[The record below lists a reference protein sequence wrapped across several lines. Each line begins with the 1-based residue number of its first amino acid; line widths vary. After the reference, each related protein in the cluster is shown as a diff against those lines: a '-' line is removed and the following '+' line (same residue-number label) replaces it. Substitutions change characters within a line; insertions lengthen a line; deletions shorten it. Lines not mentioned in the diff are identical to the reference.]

1 MKQRAKKG
9 AKQFGML
16 LTVKGAIISKLF
28 PGIALIT
35 AITSLLCYLHTQNQ
49 LNLLQ
54 MSNAL
59 PGYMG
64 AALGLLLVFRNNTAY
79 DKWWEARK
87 ELGGLV
93 NTARNLAICL
103 NGFLPHH
110 NEDKYRMGN
119 LISAFTFA
127 MKGHLRGNVD
137 MEELK
142 DLQPQDLKLIANA
155 QHKPNVI
162 ANIMMS
168 VTEKF
173 WHEKHIS
180 DIQQQ
185 TLVDKITGLIDIIGK
200 CERIKNTPI
209 PVAYSFLLKFF
220 IVLYVMVLPF
230 GLLDELG
237 WWSVPL
243 VIVLYYIMMS
253 IVLTAEEIEDPF
265 GHDLNDL
272 PMDDIALNIQRNV
285 NEIIHHE

>member
-1 MKQRAKKG
+1 MNKGTKQL
-9 AKQFGML
+9 GML
-16 LTVKGAIISKLF
+16 LTVKGAILRKLF
-28 PGIALIT
+28 PGMAAITLIT
-35 AITSLLCYLHTQNQ
+35 ALLCYLHMH
-49 LNLLQ
+49 NLLDLMK
-54 MSNAL
+54 MSNSL

-93 NTARNLAICL
+93 NTSRNLAICL

-110 NEDKYRMGN
+110 NTDKYKIGN
-119 LISAFTFA
+119 LISAFA
-127 MKGHLRGNVD
+127 YVLKGHLRGKVD
-137 MEELK
+137 IGELK
-142 DLQPQDLKLIANA
+142 DIESEDLKLIANA
-155 QHKPNVI
+155 KNKPNVI

-168 VTEKF
+168 KIEKV
-173 WHEKHIS
+173 WNDKLIS

-185 TLVDKITGLIDIIGK
+185 TLVDKVTGMVDILGR

-209 PVAYSFLLKFF
+209 PIAYRFLLKFF
-220 IVLYVMVLPF
+220 IILYVMILPF

-272 PMDDIALNIQRNV
+272 PMDAIANNIQQNIH
-285 NEIIHHE
+285 EIIHHE